1 METYVVLINVTQQG
15 ITTIKGA
22 PERIERFRQAVEAA
36 GGKLVDWYFTMGRY
50 DIVGVLQV
58 PDAQTL
64 AKLLL
69 TTTAQGTI
77 RTETLRAFTLDEA
90 KAIIA
95 GIP

>member
-1 METYVVLINVTQQG
+1 METYIVLVNVTQQG

-22 PERIERFRQAVEAA
+22 PERIERFRHAVEAA
-36 GGKLVDWYFTMGRY
+36 GGTLVEWYLTMGRY
-50 DIVGVLQV
+50 DLVGILQV
-58 PDAQTL
+58 PDAQTI

-90 KAIIA
+90 KDIIA
-95 GIP
+95 SMP

>member
-1 METYVVLINVTQQG
+1 METYIVLVNLTQQG
-15 ITTIKGA
+15 ITTIKGG

-36 GGKLVDWYFTMGRY
+36 GGTVVAWYLTMGRY
-50 DIVGVLQV
+50 DIVTVLQV
-58 PDAQTL
+58 PDAQTI

-77 RTETLRAFTLDEA
+77 RTETLRAFTFDEA

-95 GIP
+95 GMP